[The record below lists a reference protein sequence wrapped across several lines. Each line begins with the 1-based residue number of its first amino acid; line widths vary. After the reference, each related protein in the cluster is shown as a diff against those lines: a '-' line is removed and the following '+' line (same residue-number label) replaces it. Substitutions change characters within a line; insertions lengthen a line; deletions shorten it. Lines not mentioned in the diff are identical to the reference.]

1 VILLKLVLAVIAG
14 GLSPI
19 LAVITTSIV
28 CSSLSSA
35 VSSIATPAQNYGV
48 NAGLNSATIPSQGDG
63 EFFCTTSLRNL
74 ASIQ

>member
-1 VILLKLVLAVIAG
+1 VIIIAS

-35 VSSIATPAQNYGV
+35 VSSIAAPANNYGV
-48 NAGLNSATIPSQGDG
+48 NAGLTSVAPSGGNSAKTNVVRGGDK
-63 EFFCTTSLRNL
+63 
-74 ASIQ
+74 